1 MRNIGERKGRH
12 SFESRNPEKYWIPG
26 QAGNNKIQKICVAI
40 YLRGE
45 IEMGSDVMGQLQ
57 LKAKA
62 NPQRVVFPE
71 ANEEKILRAVRQVQD
86 MGMAYPTLVGEPKA
100 VAVLAGSVGISL
112 DGITVVDHTDAG
124 KVEQFSS
131 GYAKIS
137 PDFPASAVK
146 RMLKDPLN
154 FAAMMV
160 KLDEAD
166 CMVAGL
172 SHTTGEVIMASEM
185 IIGLQEGISTVS
197 STGIL
202 SIPGYEGPEGN
213 LLGIADC
220 AVCPA
225 PDSKELADIAISTAD
240 TLHRL
245 LGWEPRVALL
255 SFSTKGS
262 ASHERVDL
270 VLKALE
276 IVRERRPELL
286 IDGELQLDSAIV
298 PKVAAR
304 KVKGGS
310 PVAGKANIL
319 IFPDLNAGNIGVKLV
334 QQFAK
339 AVAYGPL
346 LQGFAKP
353 VSDLSRGAPVEEI
366 VGATTMVAVRAQNK

>member
-1 MRNIGERKGRH
+1 ME
-12 SFESRNPEKYWIPG
+12 
-26 QAGNNKIQKICVAI
+26 Q
-40 YLRGE
+40 LR
-45 IEMGSDVMGQLQ
+45 
-57 LKAKA
+57 ARARA

-71 ANEEKILRAVRQVQD
+71 AGEEKILRAVCEIRDQGLARPMLIGKPDVISVQAQG
-86 MGMAYPTLVGEPKA
+86 MGV
-100 VAVLAGSVGISL
+100 SL
-112 DGITVVDHTDAG
+112 EAIQIIDHTAQETVERFAEAFG
-124 KVEQFSS
+124 KVNS
-131 GYAKIS
+131 
-137 PDFPASAVK
+137 DFPASAIK
-146 RMLKDPLN
+146 RKLRDPLM

-160 KLDEAD
+160 RLDEAD

-202 SIPGYEGPEGN
+202 VIPGYEGPEGS

-225 PDSKELADIAISTAD
+225 PGSQELADIAISTAD
-240 TLHRL
+240 TIRTL

-262 ASHERVDL
+262 AGHERVDT

-276 IVRERRPELL
+276 MVRERRPDIL
-286 IDGELQLDSAIV
+286 IDGELQLDAAIA
-298 PKVAAR
+298 PEVADK
-304 KVKGGS
+304 KVKGES

-319 IFPDLNAGNIGVKLV
+319 IFPNLESGNIGVKLV
-334 QQFAK
+334 QQFAH

-346 LQGFAKP
+346 LQGFAKT

-366 VGATTMVAVRAQNK
+366 IGAVTMAVVRAQNQRNVQ

>member
-1 MRNIGERKGRH
+1 MR
-12 SFESRNPEKYWIPG
+12 
-26 QAGNNKIQKICVAI
+26 
-40 YLRGE
+40 
-45 IEMGSDVMGQLQ
+45 MDVMEQLQ

-62 NPQRVVFPE
+62 NLQRVVFPE
-71 ANEEKILRAVRQVQD
+71 ANEEKILRAVHQVQG
-86 MGMAYPTLVGEPKA
+86 MGIAYPILIGEPKA
-100 VAVLAGSVGISL
+100 ISVLAGAIGVSL
-112 DGITVVDHTDAG
+112 DGITVIDHSDTG
-124 KVEQFSS
+124 KVERFVSD
-131 GYAKIS
+131 YARIN
-137 PDFPASAVK
+137 PDLPASAVK
-146 RMLKDPLN
+146 RMLRDPLY

-197 STGIL
+197 STGIM
-202 SIPGYEGPEGN
+202 SIPGYEGPEGS

-262 ASHERVDL
+262 ATHERVDT

-276 IVRERRPELL
+276 MVRERMPELL

-298 PKVAAR
+298 PEVAAR

-319 IFPDLNAGNIGVKLV
+319 IFPDLNSGNIGVKLV
-334 QQFAK
+334 QRFAN

-346 LQGFAKP
+346 LQGFVKP

>member
-1 MRNIGERKGRH
+1 M
-12 SFESRNPEKYWIPG
+12 SFEE
-26 QAGNNKIQKICVAI
+26 
-40 YLRGE
+40 GE
-45 IEMGSDVMGQLQ
+45 TYMSADVMKGLQ

-71 ANEEKILRAVRQVQD
+71 ANEEKILRAVRQVRD
-86 MGMAYPTLVGEPKA
+86 RNIARPILVGDPKA
-100 VAVLAGSVGISL
+100 ISILAGSIGVSL
-112 DGITVVDHTDAG
+112 DGIPLVDHTDAG
-124 KVEQFSS
+124 KIEQFA
-131 GYAKIS
+131 GRYAEIN
-137 PDFPASAVK
+137 PDFPVPAVK
-146 RMLKDPLN
+146 RMLKDPLY
-154 FAAMMV
+154 FAVMMV

-202 SIPGYEGPEGN
+202 SIPGYEGPEGS

-225 PDSKELADIAISTAD
+225 PDAIQLADIAISTAD
-240 TLHRL
+240 TLHDL
-245 LGWEPRVALL
+245 LGWEPRVALS

-262 ASHERVDL
+262 ASHERVDT

-276 IVRERRPELL
+276 MAHERRPELL

-298 PKVAAR
+298 PEVAAR

-310 PVAGKANIL
+310 PVAGRANIL
-319 IFPDLNAGNIGVKLV
+319 IFPDLDAGNIGVKLV

-346 LQGFAKP
+346 LQGLCQAGQRP
-353 VSDLSRGAPVEEI
+353 VPGGARGGDRGGDHNGGGNGHRINKARISRHEIRNKFEFEALRPKGRGFPV
-366 VGATTMVAVRAQNK
+366 RDYH

>member
-1 MRNIGERKGRH
+1 M
-12 SFESRNPEKYWIPG
+12 PT
-26 QAGNNKIQKICVAI
+26 
-40 YLRGE
+40 
-45 IEMGSDVMGQLQ
+45 DVMEQLR

-62 NPQRVVFPE
+62 NLQRVVFSE
-71 ANEEKILRAVRQVQD
+71 ATEEKILRAVRQMRD
-86 MGMAYPTLVGEPKA
+86 MGIACPILVGEPKTVDA
-100 VAVLAGSVGISL
+100 LAGSIGISL
-112 DGITVVDHTDAG
+112 DGIEVIDHTHAE
-124 KVEQFSS
+124 KVEQFA
-131 GYAKIS
+131 GAYAKINA
-137 PDFPASAVK
+137 DLPASAVK
-146 RMLKDPLN
+146 RMLRDPLY
-154 FAAMMV
+154 FGAMMV
-160 KLDEAD
+160 KIGEAD

-202 SIPGYEGPEGN
+202 SIPGYDGPEGN

-225 PDSKELADIAISTAD
+225 PDSKDLADIAISTAD
-240 TLHRL
+240 TLQKL

-262 ASHERVDL
+262 ASHERVDT

-276 IVRERRPELL
+276 MVRERRPELL

-298 PKVAAR
+298 PEVAAR
-304 KVKGGS
+304 KVKGES
-310 PVAGKANIL
+310 PVAGRANIL

-334 QQFAK
+334 QRFAK

-366 VGATTMVAVRAQNK
+366 IGATTMVAVRAQKDHCKMVN

>member
-1 MRNIGERKGRH
+1 
-12 SFESRNPEKYWIPG
+12 
-26 QAGNNKIQKICVAI
+26 
-40 YLRGE
+40 
-45 IEMGSDVMGQLQ
+45 MGTDVMEQLQ
-57 LKAKA
+57 LKVRA

-71 ANEEKILRAVRQVQD
+71 ANEEKILRATRQVKD
-86 MGMAYPTLVGEPKA
+86 MGIAYPILVGEPKA
-100 VAVLAGSVGISL
+100 VSLLGGNIGVSL

-124 KVEQFSS
+124 KVEQFVSR
-131 GYAKIS
+131 YVKIN

-146 RMLKDPLN
+146 HMLKDPLN

-160 KLDEAD
+160 RLDEAD

-172 SHTTGEVIMASEM
+172 NYTTGEVIMASEM
-185 IIGLQEGISTVS
+185 VIGLQEGISTVS

-202 SIPGYEGPEGN
+202 SIPGYEGPEGS

-225 PDSKELADIAISTAD
+225 PDSRELADIAISTAD

-262 ASHERVDL
+262 ASHERVET

-298 PKVAAR
+298 PEVAAR
-304 KVKGGS
+304 KVKGES
-310 PVAGKANIL
+310 PVAGRANIV

-334 QQFAK
+334 QRFAN

-366 VGATTMVAVRAQNK
+366 VGATTMVAVRAQDK

>member
-1 MRNIGERKGRH
+1 M
-12 SFESRNPEKYWIPG
+12 
-26 QAGNNKIQKICVAI
+26 QKICVTI

-45 IEMGSDVMGQLQ
+45 FDMRTGVMEQLQ
-57 LKAKA
+57 LRART
-62 NPQRVVFPE
+62 NLQRVVFPE
-71 ANEEKILRAVRQVQD
+71 ASEEKMLRAVRQVRD
-86 MGMAYPTLVGEPKA
+86 MGIANPILVGEPKA
-100 VAVLAGSVGISL
+100 VSVLAGSIGISL
-112 DGITVVDHTDAG
+112 DGITVVDSTDSG
-124 KVEQFSS
+124 KVEQFAG
-131 GYAKIS
+131 GYAKIN
-137 PDFPASAVK
+137 PDFPPSAVK
-146 RMLKDPLN
+146 RMLKNPLY

-160 KLDEAD
+160 KLGETD

-172 SHTTGEVIMASEM
+172 SHTTAEVIMASEM

-202 SIPGYEGPEGN
+202 SIPGYEGPEGS

-240 TLHRL
+240 TLQSL

-262 ASHERVDL
+262 ASHERVDT

-276 IVRERRPELL
+276 MVRERRPELL

-298 PKVAAR
+298 PEVAAR

-310 PVAGKANIL
+310 AVAGKANIL

-334 QQFAK
+334 QRFAK

>member
-1 MRNIGERKGRH
+1 M
-12 SFESRNPEKYWIPG
+12 ST
-26 QAGNNKIQKICVAI
+26 
-40 YLRGE
+40 
-45 IEMGSDVMGQLQ
+45 DVMEGLR

-62 NPQRVVFPE
+62 NLQRVVFPE
-71 ANEEKILRAVRQVQD
+71 ANEEKILRAARQVHD
-86 MGMAYPTLVGEPKA
+86 MKIARPILVGDPKA
-100 VAVLAGSVGISL
+100 VSILAGSIGVSL
-112 DGITVVDHTDAG
+112 DGITVVDYTDAG
-124 KVEQFSS
+124 KVEQFVG
-131 GYAKIS
+131 GYAEIN

-146 RMLKDPLN
+146 RMLKAPLY

-160 KLDEAD
+160 TLDEAD

-197 STGIL
+197 STGIM

-225 PDSKELADIAISTAD
+225 PDSEQLADIAISTAD

-262 ASHERVDL
+262 ATHERVDT

-276 IVRERRPELL
+276 RVRERRPELL
-286 IDGELQLDSAIV
+286 IDGELQLDSAID
-298 PKVAAR
+298 PEVAAR
-304 KVKGGS
+304 KVKGAS

-334 QQFAK
+334 QRFAK

-366 VGATTMVAVRAQNK
+366 VGATTMVAVRAQNR

>member
-1 MRNIGERKGRH
+1 L
-12 SFESRNPEKYWIPG
+12 FVL
-26 QAGNNKIQKICVAI
+26 AQK
-40 YLRGE
+40 GE
-45 IEMGSDVMGQLQ
+45 IHMRADVMEQLQ
-57 LKAKA
+57 VKAKA

-71 ANEEKILRAVRQVQD
+71 ADEEKILRAVRQVQD
-86 MGMAYPTLVGEPKA
+86 KGIAHPTLVGEPKA
-100 VAVLAGSVGISL
+100 VSVLAGSIGVSL
-112 DGITVVDHTDAG
+112 DGITVVDPTDSG
-124 KVEQFSS
+124 KVEQFAG
-131 GYAKIS
+131 GYAKIN

-146 RMLKDPLN
+146 RMLKNPLY

-160 KLDEAD
+160 KLGEAD

-185 IIGLQEGISTVS
+185 IIGLQDGISTVS

-240 TLHRL
+240 TLNRL

-262 ASHERVDL
+262 ASHERVDT

-276 IVRERRPELL
+276 MVRERRPELL

-298 PKVAAR
+298 PEVAAR
-304 KVKGGS
+304 KVNGES

-334 QQFAK
+334 QRFAK

-366 VGATTMVAVRAQNK
+366 IGATTMVAVRAQNK

>member
-1 MRNIGERKGRH
+1 
-12 SFESRNPEKYWIPG
+12 
-26 QAGNNKIQKICVAI
+26 
-40 YLRGE
+40 
-45 IEMGSDVMGQLQ
+45 
-57 LKAKA
+57 
-62 NPQRVVFPE
+62 
-71 ANEEKILRAVRQVQD
+71 
-86 MGMAYPTLVGEPKA
+86 
-100 VAVLAGSVGISL
+100 
-112 DGITVVDHTDAG
+112 
-124 KVEQFSS
+124 
-131 GYAKIS
+131 
-137 PDFPASAVK
+137 
-146 RMLKDPLN
+146 
-154 FAAMMV
+154 
-160 KLDEAD
+160 
-166 CMVAGL
+166 
-172 SHTTGEVIMASEM
+172 M

-202 SIPGYEGPEGN
+202 SIPGYEGPQGS

-240 TLHRL
+240 TLHSL

-262 ASHERVDL
+262 ATHERVET

-276 IVRERRPELL
+276 IVRERRPELR

-298 PKVAAR
+298 PEVAAR

-334 QQFAK
+334 QRFAK

-353 VSDLSRGAPVEEI
+353 VSDLSRAAPVEEI
-366 VGATTMVAVRAQNK
+366 VGATTMVAVYAQNK

>member
-1 MRNIGERKGRH
+1 M
-12 SFESRNPEKYWIPG
+12 S
-26 QAGNNKIQKICVAI
+26 V
-40 YLRGE
+40 
-45 IEMGSDVMGQLQ
+45 DVMEL
-57 LKAKA
+57 LRFKAKA

-71 ANEEKILRAVRQVQD
+71 ANEEKILRATRQARD
-86 MGMAYPTLVGEPKA
+86 MGIAYPMLVGEPKA
-100 VAVLAGSVGISL
+100 VAVLAGSIGISL

-124 KVEQFSS
+124 KVEQFMG
-131 GYAKIS
+131 GYARIN

-146 RMLKDPLN
+146 RMLKDPLH

-172 SHTTGEVIMASEM
+172 GHTTGEVIMASEM

-202 SIPGYEGPEGN
+202 SIPGYDGPEGN

-225 PDSKELADIAISTAD
+225 PDSNQLADIAISTAD

-262 ASHERVDL
+262 ASHERVDT
-270 VLKALE
+270 VLNALE

-286 IDGELQLDSAIV
+286 IDGEFQLDSAIV
-298 PKVAAR
+298 PEVAAR

-310 PVAGKANIL
+310 PVAGRANIL

-366 VGATTMVAVRAQNK
+366 VGATTMVAIRAQNK

>member
-1 MRNIGERKGRH
+1 VGI
-12 SFESRNPEKYWIPG
+12 
-26 QAGNNKIQKICVAI
+26 
-40 YLRGE
+40 
-45 IEMGSDVMGQLQ
+45 
-57 LKAKA
+57 
-62 NPQRVVFPE
+62 
-71 ANEEKILRAVRQVQD
+71 
-86 MGMAYPTLVGEPKA
+86 AYPILVGEPKTVSA
-100 VAVLAGSVGISL
+100 LAAGIKVSL
-112 DGITVVDHTDAG
+112 DGINVVSHTDAG
-124 KVEQFSS
+124 KVEQFASE
-131 GYAKIS
+131 YTKIN

-146 RMLKDPLN
+146 RMVRDPLY

-160 KLDEAD
+160 KLGEAD

-202 SIPGYEGPEGN
+202 SIPGYEGPEGS

-240 TLHRL
+240 TLHSL

-262 ASHERVDL
+262 ATHERVDT

-276 IVRERRPELL
+276 MVHERRPDLL

-298 PKVAAR
+298 PEVAVR
-304 KVKGGS
+304 KVKGES

-319 IFPDLNAGNIGVKLV
+319 IFPDLDAGNIGVKLV

-346 LQGFAKP
+346 LQGFARP

-366 VGATTMVAVRAQNK
+366 IGATTMVAVRAQSK

>member
-1 MRNIGERKGRH
+1 
-12 SFESRNPEKYWIPG
+12 
-26 QAGNNKIQKICVAI
+26 
-40 YLRGE
+40 
-45 IEMGSDVMGQLQ
+45 MGTDVMQQLQ

-71 ANEEKILRAVRQVQD
+71 ANEEKILRAACQVRD
-86 MGMAYPTLVGEPKA
+86 MGIANPILVGEPKA
-100 VAVLAGSVGISL
+100 VSALAASIEVSL
-112 DGITVVDHTDAG
+112 DGITVDDHTDKR
-124 KVEQFSS
+124 KVEQFASE
-131 GYAKIS
+131 YAKIN
-137 PDFPASAVK
+137 PDLPASAVK
-146 RMLKDPLN
+146 RMLRDPLY

-160 KLDEAD
+160 KLGEAD

-202 SIPGYEGPEGN
+202 SIPGYEGLEGS

-225 PDSKELADIAISTAD
+225 PDSNELADIAISTAD
-240 TLHRL
+240 TLHKL

-262 ASHERVDL
+262 ASHERVDT

-276 IVRERRPELL
+276 MVRERRPELL

-298 PKVAAR
+298 PEVAAR

-366 VGATTMVAVRAQNK
+366 VGATTMVVVRAQKK

>member
-1 MRNIGERKGRH
+1 M
-12 SFESRNPEKYWIPG
+12 ST
-26 QAGNNKIQKICVAI
+26 
-40 YLRGE
+40 
-45 IEMGSDVMGQLQ
+45 DVMEQLR

-62 NPQRVVFPE
+62 NLQRVVFPE
-71 ANEEKILRAVRQVQD
+71 ANEEKILRAVRQVRD
-86 MGMAYPTLVGEPKA
+86 MGIAYPILVGEPKA
-100 VAVLAGSVGISL
+100 VSILAGSIGVSL
-112 DGITVVDHTDAG
+112 DEITVIDHTDTG
-124 KVEQFSS
+124 KVEQFAS
-131 GYAKIS
+131 GYARIN

-146 RMLKDPLN
+146 RMLKDPLY

-160 KLDEAD
+160 KLGEAD

-172 SHTTGEVIMASEM
+172 NHTTGEVIMASEM
-185 IIGLQEGISTVS
+185 IIGLQEGISAVS

-202 SIPGYEGPEGN
+202 AIPGYEGPEGN

-262 ASHERVDL
+262 ASHERVDT

-276 IVRERRPELL
+276 MVRERRPELL

-298 PKVAAR
+298 PEVAAR
-304 KVKGGS
+304 KVKGES

-334 QQFAK
+334 QRFAK

-366 VGATTMVAVRAQNK
+366 VGATTMVAVRAQTARRNDDTATR